1 MSKKSNVIKHYSDF
15 VQPKV
20 ETLFN
25 VNGDIYPVEGYGQDT
40 VSAIIEAFPNHKIVH
55 VGFQVNGQFVEPKMN

>member
-25 VNGDIYPVEGYGQDT
+25 VNGDIYPVEGYGQETVAAIKNGFPDT
-40 VSAIIEAFPNHKIVH
+40 KIVH
-55 VGFQVNGQFVEPKMN
+55 VGFQVDGKFVEPKMN